1 MTAALLDTH
10 SWVWTFSGEA
20 RLMARVA
27 RLAADVDRVYVS
39 PISIF
44 EIGQKVRIGKWP
56 EMEPFLDQLPASVND
71 RGGKFA
77 ALTPDASLLAATLVW
92 DQRDPFDRFI
102 AATAIEHGL
111 ALISADEHFDRLEG
125 QKGWIGRLW

>member
-10 SWVWTFSGEA
+10 SWAWTFAGDS
-20 RLMARVA
+20 RVMARVA
-27 RLAADVDRVYVS
+27 KLVADVEVHVS

-56 EMEPFLDQLPASVND
+56 EMEPFLGDLAVSVGARN
-71 RGGKFA
+71 GSFA
-77 ALTPDASLLAATLVW
+77 AFTPAVSLTAATLDW
-92 DQRDPFDRFI
+92 DHRDPFDRFI

-111 ALISADEHFDRLEG
+111 HLISADEHFDRLAG
-125 QKGWIGRLW
+125 VRGWMGRVW